1 MGRKP
6 VLVAIDL
13 ILTGQRIRSVIFGS
27 GYSVK
32 EIQEILNLSCP
43 QPVYRWMHGYMLP
56 SVDNLYM
63 LSRLFDVHMED
74 LLVGKV
80 QADQSERNAGE

>member
-6 VLVAIDL
+6 VFVSIDPV
-13 ILTGQRIRSVIFGS
+13 LTGQKIHSVIS
-27 GYSVK
+27 ENRYSVR
-32 EIQEILNLSCP
+32 EIQEILNLACP
-43 QPVYRWMHGYMLP
+43 QSVYRWMHGYALP
-56 SVDNLYM
+56 TVDNLYM

-80 QADQSERNAGE
+80 QADKTE

>member
-74 LLVGKV
+74 LLVGKA
-80 QADQSERNAGE
+80 QADKTERNAGE